1 MSGTE
6 TKRLSKVAREFN
18 VGLSTIVEFLHKKG
32 FNVEENPNAKISNE
46 CYDILIK
53 EYSKD
58 IEVKKEKEKVT
69 LRTLKT
75 RKEVVALDESG
86 VHEETTHETEE
97 LIIKD
102 KHGIHTAKVEIP
114 EKKEPVK
121 EEKQIKA
128 EKILKEQD
136 DESLL
141 LKKETG
147 LKIIGKIDIEGKS
160 VKKEPPV
167 KIEEPI
173 KKVEPAKK
181 EDSVK
186 IETETHIEKEVV
198 ETPEILIKEEIKEKL
213 VGIEELV
220 VEDIEKSETEVKV
233 VGKIDLSAINQRT
246 RPKRKTKEEKKD
258 ERLRKERERKD
269 FGKKVVEKA
278 HPTKTV
284 IEEDFDEEMVETT
297 EETSAKTITPEIFEE
312 EVFHTKVERLTG
324 PTVLGKIELP
334 DSKKLMATSL
344 DKQKKLRKKKRKRI
358 SKDPVP
364 VVEHAQK
371 KVFDKTDKSP
381 KPGAKKLKKTP
392 RREIDEGAVQKQI
405 KETLSRLTDR
415 SKSKGVKHRREKREE
430 IREKQQARIQ
440 ELADSQNIVRV
451 TEFVTANELAGMMNV
466 NVNQVIQACMSLG
479 MFVSINQRLDAET
492 ISLVAEEFGHRV
504 EFVSVELQEAIA
516 EAEDTED
523 QLKPRPPIV
532 TVMGHVDHG
541 KTSLLDYI
549 RKTNIIAG
557 EAGGITQHIGAYNV
571 TLKDNK
577 RITFLDTP
585 GHEAF
590 TAMRARGAKV
600 TDIAII
606 VVSADDRVMP
616 QTVEAINHAMA
627 ANVPIIFAINK
638 IDKPNA
644 NPEKIKE
651 ELAKMN
657 FLVEDWGGKYQS
669 KDISAK
675 VGTNVDALM
684 EEVFL
689 AAEMLDLKANP
700 DKHAIGT
707 TIESSLDKGKGYV
720 STVLI
725 SNGTLQVGDIVLAG
739 AYFGKVKAIYNER
752 NNRIS
757 HIGPSE
763 PGVILGLNG
772 APKAGDNIN
781 VMSTEREAREIATK
795 REQLQREQ
803 TLRTS
808 KHITLEE
815 IGRRLAI
822 GNFQELNIIVKGD
835 VDGSVEA
842 LSDSLLKLSTEEVQV
857 NIIHKAVGQIAET
870 DVMLAAASD
879 AVIVGFQVR
888 PSLSARKLAEKD
900 GIEIRLY
907 SIIYDAI
914 NEIKDSISGM
924 LAPIT
929 KEEIT
934 SMVEVLETFKIT
946 KVGTIA
952 GCIVRDGKIVRNAKI
967 RVIRD
972 GIVIYT
978 GHLGS
983 LKRFKDDAKEVS
995 KGFECGLNIDKFNDI
1010 KVGDMIES
1018 YDIVEVKR
1026 T

>member
-18 VGLSTIVEFLHKKG
+18 VGISTIVEFLHKKG
-32 FNVEENPNAKISNE
+32 FNIEENPNAKVSSE
-46 CYDILIK
+46 SYDILIK

-75 RKEVVALDESG
+75 RKESVTIDEIESTEES
-86 VHEETTHETEE
+86 VHENDP
-97 LIIKD
+97 LILIKD
-102 KHGIHTAKVEIP
+102 KNKISTIDEDEFEEEEIIT
-114 EKKEPVK
+114 K
-121 EEKQIKA
+121 EEKKPKIEKTKTEEIIKTIKTQK
-128 EKILKEQD
+128 EPEIKIV
-136 DESLL
+136 
-141 LKKETG
+141 
-147 LKIIGKIDIEGKS
+147 GKIEIENKV
-160 VKKEPPV
+160 VKKEEPV
-167 KIEEPI
+167 VKTD
-173 KKVEPAKK
+173 KVE
-181 EDSVK
+181 S
-186 IETETHIEKEVV
+186 TSL
-198 ETPEILIKEEIKEKL
+198 EISNIKEENIEKL
-213 VGIEELV
+213 EQIEDIIVEEELDK
-220 VEDIEKSETEVKV
+220 VESEVKV
-233 VGKIDLSAINQRT
+233 VGKIDLSTINQRT

-258 ERLRKERERKD
+258 ERIRKEREKKD
-269 FGKKVVEKA
+269 FHKKEVEKSA
-278 HPTKTV
+278 PLKMKIKQELDDDV
-284 IEEDFDEEMVETT
+284 IDETDIPEVETKST
-297 EETSAKTITPEIFEE
+297 EIFEE
-312 EVFHTKVERLTG
+312 TLFQTKVERLTG
-324 PTVLGKIELP
+324 PTVLGRIDLP
-334 DSKKLMATSL
+334 EKKLVASSL
-344 DKQKKLRKKKRKRI
+344 DRPKKTRKKKRRRIAKEPVALDSTAQAKPVDKFNKAKAPIKKIKRL
-358 SKDPVP
+358 P
-364 VVEHAQK
+364 K
-371 KVFDKTDKSP
+371 KEVN
-381 KPGAKKLKKTP
+381 
-392 RREIDEGAVQKQI
+392 EGEVQKQI
-405 KETLSRLTDR
+405 KETLSRLVTR
-415 SKSKGVKHRREKREE
+415 GKSKGVKHRRDKREE
-430 IREKQQARIQ
+430 LREKQQAKLQ
-440 ELADSQNIVRV
+440 EIADNEDIIRV
-451 TEFVTANELAGMMNV
+451 TEFVTANELAGMMNL

-492 ISLVAEEFGHRV
+492 ISLVAEEFAHRV

-516 EAEDTED
+516 EDVDTAE

-571 TLKDNK
+571 TLKDGR

-590 TAMRARGAKV
+590 TAMRARGAQV

-606 VVSADDRVMP
+606 VVAADDRVMP
-616 QTVEAINHAMA
+616 QTIEAINHAVA
-627 ANVPIIFAINK
+627 AGVPIIFAINK

-651 ELAKMN
+651 DLANMN
-657 FLVEDWGGKYQS
+657 YLVEDWGGKYQS

-675 VGTNVDALM
+675 AGTNVDALM
-684 EEVFL
+684 DEVFL

-700 DKHAIGT
+700 DKNAIGT
-707 TIESSLDKGKGYV
+707 IIESSLDKGRGYV
-720 STVLI
+720 ATVLI
-725 SNGTLQVGDIVLAG
+725 SNGTLEVGHTVLAG
-739 AYFGKVKAIYNER
+739 SYFGKVKAIYNER
-752 NNRIS
+752 NHRIDV
-757 HIGPSE
+757 IGPSE

-772 APKAGDNIN
+772 APKAGDNLN
-781 VMSTEREAREIATK
+781 VMASEREAREIATK

-808 KHITLEE
+808 KHITLDE

-835 VDGSVEA
+835 VDGSIEA

-879 AVIVGFQVR
+879 AIIIGFQVR
-888 PSLSARKLAEKD
+888 PSISARKIAEKD

-934 SMVEVLETFKIT
+934 SMVEVVDTFKIT

-952 GCIVRDGKIVRNAKI
+952 GCLVREGKIARNASV

-972 GIVIYT
+972 GIVVYT
-978 GHLGS
+978 GTLGT
-983 LKRFKDDAKEVS
+983 LKRFKDDVKEVS
-995 KGFECGLNIDKFNDI
+995 KGFECGLNIDKYNDI
-1010 KVGDMIES
+1010 KVGDIVES
-1018 YDIVEVKR
+1018 YEIVEVKR

>member
-1 MSGTE
+1 MSITD

-32 FNVEENPNAKISNE
+32 IQIEENPNAKVSSE
-46 CYDILIK
+46 CYDILVK
-53 EYSKD
+53 EYSRD

-75 RKEVVALDESG
+75 RKETVTVDESE
-86 VHEETTHETEE
+86 VLEESNDNEQQ
-97 LIIKD
+97 LIVKD
-102 KHGIHTAKVEIP
+102 KRVLPIIDNVEEEEIKTISKTEKLISTEKIQKEEVLLPEKEKKEHDIKIVGKIDLDAKPKKKEEKLVETKVKEINEEIP
-114 EKKEPVK
+114 EII
-121 EEKQIKA
+121 EEKTDK
-128 EKILKEQD
+128 LEQ
-136 DESLL
+136 
-141 LKKETG
+141 
-147 LKIIGKIDIEGKS
+147 
-160 VKKEPPV
+160 
-167 KIEEPI
+167 IEEI
-173 KKVEPAKK
+173 V
-181 EDSVK
+181 
-186 IETETHIEKEVV
+186 
-198 ETPEILIKEEIKEKL
+198 
-213 VGIEELV
+213 IEEL
-220 VEDIEKSETEVKV
+220 EKPDSEVKV
-233 VGKIDLSAINQRT
+233 VGKIDLSTLNQKT

-258 ERLRKERERKD
+258 ERLKKEREKKEYYKKD
-269 FGKKVVEKA
+269 IDKEIPSKVK
-278 HPTKTV
+278 
-284 IEEDFDEEMVETT
+284 IEEDF
-297 EETSAKTITPEIFEE
+297 EE
-312 EVFHTKVERLTG
+312 EIIEEVEDLPEQVIIPKEFEDNIFQTKVERLTG

-334 DSKKLMATSL
+334 ETKKLVASSL
-344 DKQKKLRKKKRKRI
+344 DRPKKTRKKKRRRI
-358 SKDPVP
+358 SKEPVTAANVNQAKP
-364 VVEHAQK
+364 ADKGGKPTIPAK
-371 KVFDKTDKSP
+371 KVKRFV
-381 KPGAKKLKKTP
+381 KK
-392 RREIDEGAVQKQI
+392 EVNVDEVQKQI
-405 KETLSRLTDR
+405 KETLSRLVTR
-415 SKSKGVKHRREKREE
+415 GKSKGVKHRRDKRDE
-430 IREKQQARIQ
+430 IREKQQAKLQ
-440 ELADSQNIVRV
+440 EIADTQDIIRV
-451 TEFVTANELAGMMNV
+451 TEFVTANELAGMMNL

-516 EAEDTED
+516 EAEDTEE
-523 QLKPRPPIV
+523 QLKHRPPIV

-577 RITFLDTP
+577 RMTFLDTP

-590 TAMRARGAKV
+590 TAMRARGAQV

-606 VVSADDRVMP
+606 VVASDDRVMP

-627 ANVPIIFAINK
+627 AGVPIIFAINK

-651 ELAKMN
+651 ELANMN
-657 FLVEDWGGKYQS
+657 YLIEEWGGKYQS

-675 VGTNVDALM
+675 AGTNVDALM

-689 AAEMLDLKANP
+689 AAELLELKANP
-700 DKHAIGT
+700 DKNAIGT
-707 TIESSLDKGKGYV
+707 IIESSLDKGRGYV
-720 STVLI
+720 ATVLI
-725 SNGTLQVGDIVLAG
+725 SNGTLKVGDTVLAG
-739 AYFGKVKAIYNER
+739 SYFGKIKAIYNER
-752 NNRIS
+752 NHRID

-772 APKAGDNIN
+772 APKAGDNLN
-781 VMSTEREAREIATK
+781 VMASEREAREIATK

-808 KHITLEE
+808 KHITLDE

-835 VDGSVEA
+835 VDGSIEA
-842 LSDSLLKLSTEEVQV
+842 LSDSLIKLGTEEVQV

-879 AVIVGFQVR
+879 AIIIGFQVR
-888 PSLSARKLAEKD
+888 PSISARKIAEKD

-934 SMVEVLETFKIT
+934 SMVEVIETFKIT

-952 GCIVRDGKIVRNAKI
+952 GCIVREGKISRNASV

-972 GIVIYT
+972 GIVVYT
-978 GHLGS
+978 GTLGT
-983 LKRFKDDAKEVS
+983 LKRFKDDVKEVS
-995 KGFECGLNIDKFNDI
+995 KGFECGLNIDRFNDI
-1010 KVGDMIES
+1010 KVGDIVES
-1018 YDIVEVKR
+1018 YEIVEVKR